1 MRSNPLNRLGLF
13 VIAVIL
19 VIISCQAADEG
30 SPISI
35 SPFDWVPVTESIP
48 ADGVSELPLTVT
60 VITPDGNTVQNVRVT
75 FRAQDASDTSRTLGF
90 LSQATVSSD
99 ANGQATTYLTSI
111 ESAVDTVCLVKA
123 SVGSDTSGW
132 IVNPKT
138 GTEVS
143 VQRAP
148 AGSIAIVSSGPLSEE
163 EIEARLHTILLDRA
177 YERAQVRRKGMGA
190 LLGGNPQGGSA
201 AGINAADAAQLTV
214 IFEGVL
220 ITLRSDKAELPA
232 DGVSQ
237 ATITTTVAT
246 TSGAQ
251 VGDTD
256 LRFAVREGVITP
268 VATTNEYGIAIATLT
283 SAITDST
290 RDRIVVRM
298 GATLTD
304 TLFQAYSQPVLTISA
319 DEATLPADRNSAT
332 SVRARL
338 LTQEG
343 IPIVGAL
350 VAFSLSGLDDV
361 SLTVQGAT
369 NSDGEAIASLKAG
382 QTAGTATV
390 KASFS
395 SLTASTTIE
404 LLGLNVT
411 LEVAKPIILA
421 NGFSTTRI
429 TLVAKT
435 QITNVAVVGQ
445 TVTFATDLG
454 TIPQTASTNSSGV
467 AEVTL
472 KSGTTTGTATVTA
485 EIGGVTT
492 QATVLFTSAAVV
504 TLNLSSSEDSILRD
518 RQETSVISV
527 LVTDSNDDE
536 VVNTTV
542 NWSLVGASPAGASLS
557 TSSGKTNSSGIAS
570 VTFTG
575 DAAAVDITASVQA
588 AVGTTTGTTD
598 IALEGV
604 TLILTPEKTSIL
616 ADGVSSSKI
625 TIVAKTTTSNLAVTG
640 KTVYF
645 ATNLGTIPV
654 TATTNSSGVAVAS
667 LMSSS
672 TAGTATVT
680 AQIGGL
686 SVQTQVIY
694 TSSANV
700 SVELSSDKAEL
711 LRDGQDNMTISAK
724 VVDTNGSPLT
734 GRVVTFALSGSG
746 ALSTSQPQQ
755 TGSGGTASVTLE
767 ADAATGDGT
776 ATIIAT
782 SEGVSDTLDI
792 PLAGVTLQLTASPVS
807 IVANGTNNSKLTL
820 LLKETTSNTGVPNR
834 AIQFSTTLGTIPAA
848 TTTDASGLAQV
859 TLTSGTTSGTATVTA
874 TLGTLTTTATVDLM
888 AEALS
893 LNLTADRGNLL
904 RDGISTAS
912 IIITVQDP
920 NGELL
925 NGRAVTWSVAGGGS
939 LFPTVGLTGS
949 GTDPAGTHST
959 TLTSNSGSSDATAT
973 VTVTVGDSTNAVAIT
988 LDGIAITS
996 FVQPDTILAN
1006 GSETALFTWQA
1017 SKTTSGAV
1025 IPNHYIEITKI
1036 SGPSILLSNVGGTTN
1051 ASGIV
1056 NATVTSSTNAGDLIL
1071 QAKLGGVTQQ
1081 QSLHLLQD
1089 QFSVTLTS
1097 DDATLLRDGIE
1108 STDLTANVLDVQGN
1122 PVSSQRVDFTLT
1134 GNGTLSSSF
1143 ANTNTSGQAT
1153 VTLNTDIGSTNANA
1167 QIISSVS
1174 TAGDTLSIPL
1184 YGVALSIKVE
1194 PDSLVADGDQTCS
1207 VEVMV
1212 KESGSN
1218 TPLTGR
1224 SVTFAFSPGTFATI
1238 TAQSITDSRGI
1249 ATAILS
1255 ADTTIS
1261 LTGTVTGRL
1270 GSDPA
1275 TTLTVSTTISIVA
1288 PVRYVSFPIG
1298 QTEGILRNNQDS
1310 ATLTAR
1316 VTDNNGDPVQDES
1329 VTWSLVGSTPA
1340 GASLSVS
1347 TSKTD
1352 SDGKATVVLTGDAE
1366 STDATASVKA
1376 EVGSVSDTY
1385 AVTLQGVTLSIAV
1398 EPATITANGVDLSVI
1413 EVTLKETTAGR
1424 GIENETITFST
1435 TLGTIGG
1442 SAKTNSEGKATVNL
1456 IAGITAGTA
1465 TVKAY
1470 NGSLTSGIID
1480 STTVNL
1486 VSPTASSVS
1495 LAASPTNLV
1504 PQGTGGVE
1512 TSTVTATVLDKDN
1525 QTVPSGLQVEFTLSP
1540 PNAGTFA
1547 GSATTVTIETDSDG
1561 QAVIEFQSGTI
1572 ATPVTITARVIGT
1585 TVQSSDAIITV
1596 AAGPVAHLDIT
1607 ATPIKW
1613 NTDGLYERELHI
1625 VVTDTFSNAVANQLI
1640 LWTGAPDSLK
1650 NSVRPVGEVPLT
1662 NENGVAHSSMI
1673 YNRGLEPI
1681 SFTVYATA
1689 ENGVVD
1695 SLVIG
1700 DGSISV
1706 SWTSSTILRDGLDTT
1721 TLTGLIYDYYG
1732 TKVGLTSIG
1741 WAITSGGGALAGAWT
1756 GVDGQGE
1763 ATGSNTY
1770 QSDAN
1775 TANGTATI
1783 QASYKST
1790 VTKDVTINLTGVT
1803 LDVSASVD
1811 TISANGLTTSTIS
1824 AHLFQTTSLSNLSG
1838 YTVGFSTTLGSI
1850 AGVGLTDGSGVAV
1863 ANLTAGTTT
1872 GTATVVATRGGLTD
1886 TTYVEL
1892 VASTAASIALE
1903 ADPVDLSVKETGGIE
1918 ISTITATV
1926 RDVYGQTVPAGV
1938 VVQMVASSGT
1948 FSNGTATILKLTN
1961 SSGKATFIYQS
1972 GNVPGTITFTATSG
1986 TATGVVDLVKV
1997 VSGPPATV
2005 IISFDN
2011 AASSPTGG
2019 ISSVTV
2025 SALIADAQGN
2035 AVAEGSLVYYEII
2048 AGPGVGVIQPAA
2060 ETDATGLA
2068 GATLSYAVSQI
2079 GSSLTVRV
2087 TAGGISSTLVI
2098 ALP

>member
-148 AGSIAIVSSGPLSEE
+148 AGSIAIVSSGPLSDE

-645 ATNLGTIPV
+645 ATDLGTIPV
-654 TATTNSSGVAVAS
+654 TATTNSSGVASAS

-776 ATIIAT
+776 ATIIAI

-834 AIQFSTTLGTIPAA
+834 TIQFSTTLGTIPAA

-973 VTVTVGDSTNAVAIT
+973 VTVTVGDSTDAIAIT
-988 LDGIAITS
+988 LDGITITS

-1025 IPNHYIEITKI
+1025 IPSHSVVITKI

-1051 ASGIV
+1051 ASGIAK
-1056 NATVTSSTNAGDLIL
+1056 ATVTSSTNAGDLIL
-1071 QAKLGGVTQQ
+1071 QAELGGVTQQ

-1108 STDLTANVLDVQGN
+1108 STELSATVLDVQGN

-1143 ANTNTSGQAT
+1143 DNTNTSGQAT
-1153 VTLNTDIGSTNANA
+1153 VTLNSDIGSTNANA

-1184 YGVALSIKVE
+1184 YGVTLSIKVE
-1194 PDSLVADGDQTCS
+1194 PDSLVADGNQTCS
-1207 VEVMV
+1207 VEVTV

-1249 ATAILS
+1249 ATATLS

-1275 TTLTVSTTISIVA
+1275 TTLTVSTTLSIVA
-1288 PVRYVSFPIG
+1288 PVRNVSFPIG
-1298 QTEGILRNNQDS
+1298 QAEGILRNNQDS

-1316 VTDNNGDPVQDES
+1316 VTDNNGSPVQGES

-1352 SDGKATVVLTGDAE
+1352 SDGRATVVLTGDAE

-1385 AVTLQGVTLSIAV
+1385 NVTLQGVTLSIAV
-1398 EPATITANGVDLSVI
+1398 ERATITANGVDLSVI

-1442 SAKTNSEGKATVNL
+1442 SATTNSEGKATVNL

-1540 PNAGTFA
+1540 SNAGTFA
-1547 GSATTVTIETDSDG
+1547 GSATKDTIETDSDG

-1596 AAGPVAHLDIT
+1596 AAGRVAHLDIT
-1607 ATPIKW
+1607 ATPISW
-1613 NTDGLYERELHI
+1613 NTDGLYERQLHI

-1640 LWTGAPDSLK
+1640 LWTGAPHSLE
-1650 NSVRPVGEVPLT
+1650 NSVVPVST
-1662 NENGVAHSSMI
+1662 TDDKGVAHSSLI
-1673 YNRGLEPI
+1673 YNRGFEPI

-1700 DGSISV
+1700 DGYILASA
-1706 SWTSSTILRDGLDTT
+1706 TSSTILRDGVDTT
-1721 TLTGLIYDYYG
+1721 TLTGTIHDIYG
-1732 TKVGLTSIG
+1732 TNVGLTSVR
-1741 WAITSGGGALAGAWT
+1741 WEITAGGGVLANTYT
-1756 GVDGQGE
+1756 GTDEDGE
-1763 ATGSNTY
+1763 ATGSNIY

-1775 TANGTATI
+1775 TVDGTATI

-1824 AHLFQTTSLSNLSG
+1824 AHLFKTTSLSNLSD
-1838 YTVGFSTTLGSI
+1838 YTVAFSTTLGSI

-1863 ANLTAGTTT
+1863 ATLTAGTTT
-1872 GTATVVATRGGLTD
+1872 GTATVTATRGGLTN
-1886 TTYVEL
+1886 TTSVEL

-1903 ADPVDLSVKETGGIE
+1903 ALVTELAVKETGGIE
-1918 ISTITATV
+1918 FSTITATV

-1938 VVQMVASSGT
+1938 QVQMVATGGT
-1948 FSNGTATILKLTN
+1948 FNNGSATITKSTN
-1961 SSGKATFIYQS
+1961 TSGVVTYTYQS
-1972 GNVPGTITFTATSG
+1972 GTTPGTVTFTATSG
-1986 TATGVVDLVKV
+1986 SATGSADLLTV

-2005 IISFDN
+2005 IISYDDVSAVN
-2011 AASSPTGG
+2011 PVNG
-2019 ISSVTV
+2019 ISSVII
-2025 SALIADAQGN
+2025 SALVADAQGN
-2035 AVAEGSLVYYEII
+2035 AVATGTLVYFEITTP
-2048 AGPGVGVIQPAA
+2048 ATGAGVIEPSAITA
-2060 ETDATGLA
+2060 TTGLA
-2068 GATLSYAVSQI
+2068 DATLSYAADQQ
-2079 GSSLTVRV
+2079 GLNV
-2087 TAGGISSTLVI
+2087 TIKVTSGGIISTLLVVM
-2098 ALP
+2098 P